1 MKIAKTLGYLA
12 IASFLAFAPIKTYA
26 QSDSFSV
33 KIEFPEVSRELAYY
47 MVELATDINDDGIQ
61 DREGYET
68 LLTKLGMEYKPD
80 QNLEEYQKQIE
91 NYIQGLKTDKQ
102 FEGFG
107 NKTSQMLTEKDYGL
121 FFERFMDK
129 SFEIMEEL
137 LDGLVEKLPEIEKEL
152 NKK

>member
-12 IASFLAFAPIKTYA
+12 IASFLTFAPIKTYA

-33 KIEFPEVSRELAYY
+33 KVGFPEIGRELANY
-47 MVELATDINDDGIQ
+47 MVELATDIDDDGVQ
-61 DREGYET
+61 DRKGYET
-68 LLTKLGMEYKPD
+68 LLTKLGIEYKRD

-91 NYIQGLKTDKQ
+91 NYIQDLKTDKQ
-102 FEGFG
+102 FEEFG
-107 NKTSQMLTEKDYGL
+107 NKTSSMFTEEDYSL
-121 FFERFMDK
+121 LLEKFIDK

-137 LDGLVEKLPEIEKEL
+137 LKEL